1 MAKRG
6 RKSLKVEVDTN
17 KLFNLSYYTLAR
29 ALNSPSVTKN
39 KKIEI
44 ALQIYCK
51 HLPQKLEHSG
61 GETNLYVT
69 NLYGDKLIDE
79 AKKRNIPLPIEI
91 ERRLKANIK
100 KVAI

>member
-29 ALNSPSVTKN
+29 ALKSPSVTEN

-44 ALQIYCK
+44 ALQVYCK

-61 GETNLYVT
+61 EVKGTSFIIIEKYIQPKEEDVPSNRIAGVT
-69 NLYGDKLIDE
+69 E
-79 AKKRNIPLPIEI
+79 AIS
-91 ERRLKANIK
+91 
-100 KVAI
+100 